1 MPGLSNFEEVMEDL
15 SVLASV
21 ARNDAESSQDFIA
34 LLQRENEKLR
44 TKKKGATA
52 NQSDV
57 VEDLR
62 VTVQTLQSRLDGA
75 TKILDEQN
83 IKLTKYAKRIEDLVE
98 LALLS
103 DCAYH
108 EDMEFMQEILLE
120 DHEREVESL
129 NDVIRTLGEKVK
141 AFEKGGREA
150 RESEH
155 MFDSENMDLK
165 GLWVDAEESIEG
177 EESEGQESEGE
188 EYQGE
193 ASDADLDDWF
203 LDVYRFW
210 AHR

>member
-1 MPGLSNFEEVMEDL
+1 MAGLSNFEKVMEDL

-21 ARNDAESSQDFIA
+21 ARNDAESSQDFVA

-44 TKKKGATA
+44 TENKGAT
-52 NQSDV
+52 QSD
-57 VEDLR
+57 LR
-62 VTVQTLQSRLDGA
+62 ITVKTLQTRLDGA

-83 IKLTKYAKRIEDLVE
+83 IKLTKYAKRIEDFVE

-103 DCAYH
+103 DRAYH
-108 EDMEFMQEILLE
+108 EDMELMQEILLE

-129 NDVIRTLGEKVK
+129 NDVIRTLVEKIK
-141 AFEKGGREA
+141 AFKKGGREA
-150 RESEH
+150 REFEDV
-155 MFDSENMDLK
+155 FDSENM
-165 GLWVDAEESIEG
+165 GLEGSWVDEEEESIEG

-188 EYQGE
+188 EYQRE